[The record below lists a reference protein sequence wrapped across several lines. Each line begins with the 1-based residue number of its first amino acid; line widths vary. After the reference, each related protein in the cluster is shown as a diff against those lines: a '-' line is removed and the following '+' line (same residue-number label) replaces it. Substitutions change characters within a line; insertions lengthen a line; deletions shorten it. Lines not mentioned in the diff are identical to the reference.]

1 MGSTT
6 DTKLSASPPLG
17 QPVTEAI
24 RNLLEEVIRWHSDPE
39 SPEYNECEK
48 DPCLWCECA
57 KGLLAGTMK
66 HDEIVK
72 AIGRPEIQK
81 RENGTRSDSAPKV
94 KAEPATAETRQG
106 RGNRLGVTIS
116 SNYE

>member
-1 MGSTT
+1 
-6 DTKLSASPPLG
+6 
-17 QPVTEAI
+17 
-24 RNLLEEVIRWHSDPE
+24 
-39 SPEYNECEK
+39 
-48 DPCLWCECA
+48 
-57 KGLLAGTMK
+57 MK